1 MIDVYRNSMET
12 YAVGRSAEQEHD
24 TGENLDCEV
33 DAVDM
38 EKEPNK
44 GLVLIVERRPYHHPF
59 F

>member
-1 MIDVYRNSMET
+1 MET